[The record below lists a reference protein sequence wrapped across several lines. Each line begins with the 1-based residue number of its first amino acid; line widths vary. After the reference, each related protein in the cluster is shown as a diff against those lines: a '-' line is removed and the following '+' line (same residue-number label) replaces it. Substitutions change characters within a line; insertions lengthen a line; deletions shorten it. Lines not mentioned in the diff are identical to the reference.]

1 MIILQQQQ
9 QSKTL
14 VNALQKGMTDNLIP
28 PYLTINE
35 QVMNKRLVLLLVAY
49 YYYYYYYYYHHGTS

>member
-1 MIILQQQQ
+1 MIILQQQ

-35 QVMNKRLVLLLVAY
+35 QVMNKRLVLLLA
-49 YYYYYYYYYHHGTS
+49 YYYYYYYHHGTS